1 MIDVIMVQIRTEIDG
16 KPARRALAIAEMVG
30 LNQKTKE
37 LKTNDVFQ
45 WNAKDDSFVYSGH
58 SSILEK
64 NIKKFGLDE
73 NEVRKEILHRK
84 TVLEWMAKN
93 NIRRYTDV
101 ANIIREYYA
110 EPARIYRKA
119 RVGMT

>member
-1 MIDVIMVQIRTEIDG
+1 
-16 KPARRALAIAEMVG
+16 MVG

-37 LKTNDVFQ
+37 LKTNEVFQ
-45 WNAKDDSFVYSGH
+45 WNAKDDSFAYSGH
-58 SSILEK
+58 SFILER
-64 NIKKFGLDE
+64 NMKKFGLE
-73 NEVRKEILHRK
+73 ETEVRKEILRRK

-101 ANIIREYYA
+101 ANVIREYYA

-119 RVGMT
+119 RVGTA